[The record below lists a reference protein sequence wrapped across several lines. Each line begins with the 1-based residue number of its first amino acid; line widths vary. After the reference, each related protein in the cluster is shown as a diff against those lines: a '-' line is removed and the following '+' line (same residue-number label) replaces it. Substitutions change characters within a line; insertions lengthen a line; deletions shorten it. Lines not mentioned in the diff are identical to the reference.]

1 MVKFR
6 CRIQIKTKERVFS
19 MDILNTVS
27 LESNTKIKINFD
39 GGDLSSDAG
48 ILLFKE
54 FLFKIGAVKL
64 INRIFKTN
72 DSASFRIHKD
82 DANLMQVI
90 YQIISAYFEDDCA
103 DELTNEPVMTAILE
117 KDALAS
123 QPTLSRFFNRMDEDT
138 LKQLNQVTRELRKV
152 IYSIKKPEFMLFDI
166 DSTLLDT
173 YGKQEG
179 EGFNYH
185 YQAHGYHPL
194 LCYDGLT
201 GDLLKAELRDGT
213 MYCSKDADDFMKSL
227 LEEFTKDF
235 PDMLL
240 FLRGDSGFA
249 SPALYEVLEEKKCK
263 YTIRL
268 KENAKLR
275 ELAEDRNQA
284 LYRATKFNQVDYAV
298 EYGEFLYQAGSWS
311 HPRRVVFKIEKPYGQ
326 MIHLYTFLV
335 TTMEMEPYQVIQFY
349 CGRGKMENFIKESKS
364 GFDFASVSSS
374 SKIVNANRLLI
385 HGLAYN
391 LFNWF
396 RRLALA
402 ASMRKQRIDTIR
414 LKLLKIAARVV
425 RSARYKYFKLCSSCP
440 YKKEFYETLEN
451 IRNLQPQFVQ

>member
-1 MVKFR
+1 
-6 CRIQIKTKERVFS
+6 

-27 LESNTKIKINFD
+27 LESNSQIKINFD

-48 ILLFKE
+48 LLLFKE

-64 INRIFKTN
+64 VNHMFKTN
-72 DSASFRIHKD
+72 DTAWLRIHKD

-90 YQIISAYFEDDCA
+90 YQIISSYFEDDCA

-138 LKQLNQVTRELRKV
+138 LSQLNQITRELRKI
-152 IYSIKKPEFMLFDI
+152 IYSINKPEFMLFDI

-173 YGKQEG
+173 YGNQEG
-179 EGFNYH
+179 KGFNYH

-201 GDLLKAELRDGT
+201 GDLLKVELRDGT
-213 MYCSKDADDFMKSL
+213 MYCSKEADIFMKSL
-227 LEEFTKDF
+227 LDEFLCDF
-235 PDMLL
+235 PDLPL
-240 FLRGDSGFA
+240 YFRGDSGFA
-249 SPALYEVLEEKKCK
+249 SPDLYEVLEDKNCK
-263 YTIRL
+263 YAIRL

-275 ELAEDRNQA
+275 ELAEEENRA
-284 LYRATKFNQVDYAV
+284 LYRATRFNQVDYAV

-311 HPRRVVFKIEKPYGQ
+311 HPRRVVFKIEKPFGQ
-326 MIHLYTFLV
+326 MIHLYTFVV
-335 TTMEMEPYQVIQFY
+335 TTLEMEPYQVIRFY
-349 CGRGKMENFIKESKS
+349 CGRGKMENFIKEGKI

-374 SKIVNANRLLI
+374 SKLVNANRLLI
-385 HGLAYN
+385 HALAYN

-402 ASMRKQRIDTIR
+402 FDMRKQRIDTIR

-425 RSARYKYFKLCSSCP
+425 KSARYKYFKLCSSCP

-451 IRNLQPQFVQ
+451 IHNLEPQLE

>member
-1 MVKFR
+1 
-6 CRIQIKTKERVFS
+6 

-48 ILLFKE
+48 LLLLKE

-72 DSASFRIHKD
+72 DAAWFRIHKD

-90 YQIISAYFEDDCA
+90 YQIISAYFQDDCA
-103 DELTNEPVMTAILE
+103 DELTNEPVMTTILD

-138 LKQLNQVTRELRKV
+138 LAQLNQIIRELRRAV
-152 IYSIKKPEFMLFDI
+152 YSIQRPEFMLFDI

-173 YGKQEG
+173 YGNQEG

-185 YQAHGYHPL
+185 YQSHGYHPL

-201 GDLLKAELRDGT
+201 GDLLKAELRNGT
-213 MYCSKDADDFMKSL
+213 MYCSKEADRFMKSL
-227 LEEFTKDF
+227 LEEFTNDF
-235 PDMLL
+235 PGMPLY
-240 FLRGDSGFA
+240 LRGDSGFA
-249 SPALYEVLEEKKCK
+249 SPDLYEVLEEKGCK
-263 YTIRL
+263 YAIRL
-268 KENAKLR
+268 KENTRLY
-275 ELAEDRNQA
+275 ELAEDKNQA

-298 EYGEFLYQAGSWS
+298 EYGEFMYQAGSWS

-326 MIHLYTFLV
+326 LIHKYTFLV
-335 TTMEMEPYQVIQFY
+335 TTMEMDIYQVLQFY
-349 CGRGKMENFIKESKS
+349 CGRGKMENFIKEGKR

-374 SKIVNANRLLI
+374 SKVVNANRLMV
-385 HGLAYN
+385 HALAYN

-402 ASMRKQRIDTIR
+402 ANMRKLRIDTIR
-414 LKLLKIAARVV
+414 LKLLKVAAKVV
-425 RSARYKYFKLCSSCP
+425 KSARYKYFKLCSSCP

-451 IRNLQPQFVQ
+451 IKRLRPQLE